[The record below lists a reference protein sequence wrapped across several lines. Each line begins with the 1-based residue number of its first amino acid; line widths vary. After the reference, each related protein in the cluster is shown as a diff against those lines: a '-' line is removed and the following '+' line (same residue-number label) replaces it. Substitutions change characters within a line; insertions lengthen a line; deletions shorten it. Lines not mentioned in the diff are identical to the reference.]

1 MTDLNKI
8 IAGAKSIERIL
19 TEQFGG
25 SGRGMREKLDSVRY
39 PIPQPLQQR
48 IAYLARM
55 RNRSVHEEGFE
66 LKDSEDYLR
75 KCQAVCAEL
84 QQVHA
89 IAMRVAQEQ
98 AQKKARDR
106 RRQRPLKTVLV
117 LGLALAVA
125 WWVLLRPLT
134 PGAPEPADPYRQAAG
149 GAPDLARPAAAGKP
163 AEARQESRAGTG
175 ARQESRA
182 SAEAAPRERARPTP
196 AAPAS
201 SAGHIGLGNDVLAL
215 EAVEFSYAKGSF
227 DRLEPRIS
235 VTVRNTSERTISSAM
250 LDARLYVNGESTP
263 VVETG
268 NRRGVGERALFLGL
282 GDSGLA
288 PGASATSRISLFGN
302 DSFSVPD
309 AINGAQRILVLRVA
323 EVSDGRRQAFGG
335 AAPAWPAIGGER
347 EAAAL
352 RPAQPTPDAAAY
364 RARFAAGE
372 HVVLGD
378 SRLEVGKLALRI
390 EKDSWG
396 RNKIGIHLDLTN
408 RSGVTLANARFDAQL
423 FMKGEPA
430 PLAASGRHS
439 LYAFFGKNGLAD
451 GASASAKIG
460 GSNLGEWDAPDVL
473 NAVRDGRA
481 QLVLRVASLTDG
493 RSKSHDSA
501 AIGLDRR

>member
-19 TEQFGG
+19 TDQFGG
-25 SGRGMREKLDSVRY
+25 TGRGMREKLDSVRY

-84 QQVHA
+84 QQIHA
-89 IAMRVAQEQ
+89 IATRVAQEQ
-98 AQKKARDR
+98 AQKKVRDR

-117 LGLALAVA
+117 LGLALAAA
-125 WWVLLRPLT
+125 WWVLRPSP
-134 PGAPEPADPYRQAAG
+134 PGPPEPADPYQQAASS
-149 GAPDLARPAAAGKP
+149 APDPAWPAPVSQP
-163 AEARQESRAGTG
+163 AELRQESSTG
-175 ARQESRA
+175 
-182 SAEAAPRERARPTP
+182 AEAAPKERARPVP

-250 LDARLYVNGESTP
+250 LDARLYVNDESTP
-263 VVETG
+263 VLETG
-268 NRRGVGERALFLGL
+268 SRRGFGERPLYLGL

-288 PGASATSRISLFGN
+288 PGASATSRISLLGN

-309 AINGAQRILVLRVA
+309 AINGARRILVLRVA
-323 EVSDGRRQAFGG
+323 EVSDGRRQTFGG

-352 RPAQPTPDAAAY
+352 RPAQPTLDAAAY
-364 RARFAAGE
+364 RARFETGE
-372 HVVLGD
+372 HVVLSD
-378 SRLEVGKLALRI
+378 SRLEVRKLALRLD
-390 EKDSWG
+390 KDSWG
-396 RNKIGIHLDLTN
+396 RNKIGIYLDLTN

-423 FMKGEPA
+423 FVKGERA
-430 PLAASGRHS
+430 PLTESGRHS
-439 LYAFFGKNGLAD
+439 LYAFFGKNGLAE
-451 GASASAKIG
+451 GASASAVKIG
-460 GSNLGEWDAPDVL
+460 GSSLGDWDAPDVI

-481 QLVLRVASLTDG
+481 QLVLRLESLTDG

-501 AIGLDRR
+501 VISLNRR

>member
-8 IAGAKSIERIL
+8 IAGAKSVERIL

-25 SGRGMREKLDSVRY
+25 TGRGMREKLDSVRY

-66 LKDSEDYLR
+66 LNDSEDYLR

-106 RRQRPLKTVLV
+106 GRQRFLKTRLLV
-117 LGLALAVA
+117 LGLALTAA
-125 WWVLLRPLT
+125 WWVLRPSP
-134 PGAPEPADPYRQAAG
+134 PGAPAPADPYGQAAAS
-149 GAPDLARPAAAGKP
+149 APDPAKPAAMGKP
-163 AEARQESRAGTG
+163 AEAGR
-175 ARQESRA
+175 ESRA
-182 SAEAAPRERARPTP
+182 SAEPAPRQRATPMP
-196 AAPAS
+196 AASAS
-201 SAGHIGLGNDVLAL
+201 SAGNIGLGNDVLAL
-215 EAVEFSYAKGSF
+215 DAVEFGYAKGSF
-227 DRLEPRIS
+227 DRLEPRIT

-250 LDARLYVNGESTP
+250 LEARLYVNGESTP

-268 NRRGVGERALFLGL
+268 NRRGLGERALYLGL

-309 AINGAQRILVLRVA
+309 AINGTQRILVLRVA
-323 EVSDGRRQAFGG
+323 EVSDGRRQTFGA

-347 EAAAL
+347 GAAAL
-352 RPAQPTPDAAAY
+352 RPAQPTLDAAAY
-364 RARFAAGE
+364 RERFEAGE
-372 HVVLGD
+372 HVVLSD
-378 SRLEVGKLALRI
+378 SRLEASKLALRL

-396 RNKIGIHLDLTN
+396 KDKVGIYLDLTN
-408 RSGVTLANARFDAQL
+408 RSGVTLANAVFDAQL
-423 FMKGEPA
+423 FVKGEQA
-430 PLAASGRHS
+430 PLAESGRRP

-451 GASASAKIG
+451 GASAGA
-460 GSNLGEWDAPDVL
+460 SNISGFSLGEWDAPDVL

-481 QLVLRVASLTDG
+481 QLVLRLESLTDG
-493 RSKSHDSA
+493 RNKSHDSA
-501 AIGLDRR
+501 AIGLNRR

>member
-19 TEQFGG
+19 TDQFGG
-25 SGRGMREKLDSVRY
+25 AGRGMREKLDSVRY

-125 WWVLLRPLT
+125 WWVLRPLT
-134 PGAPEPADPYRQAAG
+134 PGAPKPADRYQQAAG
-149 GAPDLARPAAAGKP
+149 SAPDLARPAAAGKP
-163 AEARQESRAGTG
+163 AEARQESRAGTEAG
-175 ARQESRA
+175 RESRA
-182 SAEAAPRERARPTP
+182 SAGAAPKARARPAP

-235 VTVRNTSERTISSAM
+235 ITVRNISERTISSAM

-268 NRRGVGERALFLGL
+268 NRRGLGERALYLGL
-282 GDSGLA
+282 GESGLA

-309 AINGAQRILVLRVA
+309 AINGSQRILVLRVA
-323 EVSDGRRQAFGG
+323 EVSDGRRQTFGG
-335 AAPAWPAIGGER
+335 AAPAWPAVGGER

-396 RNKIGIHLDLTN
+396 RNKVGIHLDLTN

-423 FMKGEPA
+423 FVKGEQA
-430 PLAASGRHS
+430 PLAKSGRHS

-451 GASASAKIG
+451 GASASAKIS
-460 GSNLGEWDAPDVL
+460 GSGLGEWDTPDVL

-481 QLVLRVASLTDG
+481 QLVLRLESLTDG
-493 RSKSHDSA
+493 RNKSHDSA
-501 AIGLDRR
+501 AVGLDRR